1 MIGTGAEVVRY
12 LVQAVGSLYLVIVLL
27 RLLLQLARA
36 DFYND
41 LSQFIVKATNPLL
54 RPLRRVIPPI
64 GRVDTASLVLALAIQ
79 VLASCILILVMG
91 FTIPNPLM
99 LMLWGAI
106 GLLSLTVKFFFW
118 ALIAMIVVSWIA
130 PGSRHPALILIY
142 QLTEPVMAPVR
153 KLLPPMGG
161 LDFSPILVFL
171 LINVLEIVIRGL
183 ATQAHLPF
191 GLVLGI

>member
-1 MIGTGAEVVRY
+1 M
-12 LVQAVGSLYLVIVLL
+12 
-27 RLLLQLARA
+27 
-36 DFYND
+36 
-41 LSQFIVKATNPLL
+41 
-54 RPLRRVIPPI
+54 

>member
-79 VLASCILILVMG
+79 VLASCILMG

-106 GLLSLTVKFFFW
+106 GLPSLTVEFFFW